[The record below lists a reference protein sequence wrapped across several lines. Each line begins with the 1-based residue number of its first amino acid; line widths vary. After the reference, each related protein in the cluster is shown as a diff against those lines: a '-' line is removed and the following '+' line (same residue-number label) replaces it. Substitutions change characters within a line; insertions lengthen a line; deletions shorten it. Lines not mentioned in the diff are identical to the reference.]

1 MPQNCYSNEWH
12 EFFGNSVRDF
22 FMIQLLQKVSSNRA
36 ILNYQKQQQQQNN
49 VDILMK
55 RMVNINV
62 LMYFNVNDECN
73 LTTTPQNQNKNK
85 CIWK

>member
-1 MPQNCYSNEWH
+1 
-12 EFFGNSVRDF
+12 
-22 FMIQLLQKVSSNRA
+22 MIQLLQKVSSNRA

-73 LTTTPQNQNKNK
+73 LTTTPQKQNRNK
-85 CIWK
+85 CI